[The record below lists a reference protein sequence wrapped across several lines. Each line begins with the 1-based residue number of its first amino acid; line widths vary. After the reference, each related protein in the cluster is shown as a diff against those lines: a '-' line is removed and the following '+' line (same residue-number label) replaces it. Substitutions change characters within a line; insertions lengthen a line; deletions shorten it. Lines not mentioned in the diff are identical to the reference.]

1 MNVLR
6 PHHMHVYASEGHVFP
21 GANVIVEHLFLPYRK
36 EKRIQI
42 DIMS

>member
-21 GANVIVEHLFLPYRK
+21 GANVIVEHLFYLIEKKK
-36 EKRIQI
+36 ESKLTF
-42 DIMS
+42 